1 MSLGKQAVSLAIMHA
16 ADVLQPLM
24 VLPYAAAVLGPE
36 HFGQYAYAMS
46 IGQLAST
53 VTDYGF
59 HWTAQRAAATM
70 RDDKDAIAA
79 LYARVTL
86 TKLCLFA
93 FVTLLCLAGT
103 GHVLSL
109 SLPLLACTLLAP
121 LGGILFPAW
130 LMIGLEC
137 TWRAAIASVG
147 ARVLALIAFFVLVK
161 APDDITRAV
170 ATQAAITLVTGIFT
184 LPFILPIG
192 FRGFRTSSF
201 FDVMDQLRSGWRGFL
216 YSIVERALA
225 VLPVP
230 IIEHFAGYAAAGQ
243 YSLAEKF
250 VGATRPV
257 FRVILETFSPRIAY
271 HAKHAP
277 AAGVRLICRA
287 SATLLVGAGMSAA
300 LYFLGP
306 YVIHAVFG
314 EGFAGAIPILRV
326 LSVMPLL
333 LNANVVMSNFYLFN
347 FGHERAWAGLTVFGF
362 FVFLISAYTLSQGVL
377 AAPLAVAAAVLARE
391 CVVLVVSTG
400 YFVAFGLPL
409 LMADVGADWK
419 ILARTAPRKA
429 PRI

>member
-1 MSLGKQAVSLAIMHA
+1 MSLGKQATSLAIMHA
-16 ADVLQPLM
+16 ADVLQPLI

-46 IGQLAST
+46 IGQLAAT

-70 RDDKDAIAA
+70 RDDDAAIAN

-86 TKLCLFA
+86 TKICLFTA
-93 FVTLLCLAGT
+93 VVLLCVAAT

-137 TWRAAIASVG
+137 AWRAAIASVA
-147 ARVLALIAFFVLVK
+147 ARVLALLAFFLLVN
-161 APDDITRAV
+161 APDHIARAV
-170 ATQAAITLVTGIFT
+170 ATQAAIPLVTGV
-184 LPFILPIG
+184 LALSFILPIG
-192 FRGFRTSSF
+192 FRGFRSISLT
-201 FDVMDQLRSGWRGFL
+201 DVIDQLRSGWRGFL

-243 YSLAEKF
+243 YALAEKF
-250 VGATRPV
+250 VSATRPV

-277 AAGVRLICRA
+277 ADGVRLICRA
-287 SATLLVGAGMSAA
+287 SATLLVGAAMSIG
-300 LYFLGP
+300 LFLVGP
-306 YVIHAVFG
+306 LVIRAVFG
-314 EGFAGAIPILRV
+314 EGFAGAIPILHV
-326 LSVMPLL
+326 LSIMPLL

-347 FGHERAWAGLTVFGF
+347 FGHERAWAGLTVVGLL
-362 FVFLISAYTLSQGVL
+362 VFLACAYILSQGVL
-377 AAPLAVAAAVLARE
+377 DPTLAVAAAVIARE
-391 CVVLVVSTG
+391 CVVLAVSSG
-400 YFVAFGLPL
+400 YFIAFGLPL
-409 LMADVGADWK
+409 LMADLGADWK
-419 ILARTAPRKA
+419 AEPRKA
-429 PRI
+429 PRT